1 MRRPSYAKVCLV
13 VRSFSPTKLS
23 KASSQSCLAIGSSVG
38 LCPKHS
44 TRGKAPNVVAFVR
57 DGVKDEK
64 LLSCCGRSSSKGLA
78 NTDATAKARRT
89 SWSIVPKVSSNLEE
103 TPHRDPPGVRHYV
116 PRSGAITAAA
126 LIHPRLRLYA
136 SHILTHLIPPTILT

>member
-57 DGVKDEK
+57 DGMMDEK
-64 LLSCCGRSSSKGLA
+64 LLNCCGRSNSKALA
-78 NTDATAKARRT
+78 NIDAAAKAKKT
-89 SWSIVPKVSSNLEE
+89 SGCIIRKRVSN
-103 TPHRDPPGVRHYV
+103 PGKNN
-116 PRSGAITAAA
+116 
-126 LIHPRLRLYA
+126 
-136 SHILTHLIPPTILT
+136 PTQGSTGESCICTS